1 MTLGYL
7 DNKLLF
13 KAEEANFKQDSPTFD
28 AENLIN
34 SQLCDILTEAE
45 YQPQNVP
52 ALSETYRA
60 NVGIAALTFAIEINP
75 VINDEGVRLD
85 SIVEW
90 NDLTEQID
98 AERQI
103 ERLIPRASDGELTA
117 RIDSASFAGFQL

>member
-1 MTLGYL
+1 MALDSVRGCVMMVDTEGRLVYL
-7 DNKLLF
+7 NHALVNKF

-34 SQLCDILTEAE
+34 SQLCDIITEAE

-60 NVGIAALTFAIEINP
+60 NVGIAALTFAIEIKP
-75 VINDEGVRLD
+75 VINDEGVRLG

-90 NDLTEQID
+90 DDLTEQID

-103 ERLIPRASDGELTA
+103 ER
-117 RIDSASFAGFQL
+117 